1 MGSLGPIVIYKSL
14 NCAQTR
20 AIPIYIFVGSF
31 TSLVSL
37 GIVSV
42 NFSTKI
48 CLFQMT
54 FYWPISVYYE
64 DTDAGGVVYHSN
76 YLNFFERARTEWLK
90 ALGVSQTALLA
101 NDTAFVVKRAELD
114 FRKAARFE
122 QNLIVE
128 TKVIELKKASLVFH
142 QRLVDHQG
150 DCYCEGTVLVAC
162 VALSRMRPRAIPLNI
177 VQEFDSAS

>member
-1 MGSLGPIVIYKSL
+1 
-14 NCAQTR
+14 
-20 AIPIYIFVGSF
+20 
-31 TSLVSL
+31 
-37 GIVSV
+37 
-42 NFSTKI
+42 
-48 CLFQMT
+48 MT
-54 FYWPISVYYE
+54 FNWPISVYYE

-101 NDTAFVVKRAELD
+101 DDTAFVVKRAELD
-114 FRKAARFE
+114 FKKAARFE

-142 QRLVDHQG
+142 QRLVDHLG

-177 VQEFDSAS
+177 VQEFDSASWYVVYRVIFTSQFISEIRDVHFTWIVDYVLDGDFATP